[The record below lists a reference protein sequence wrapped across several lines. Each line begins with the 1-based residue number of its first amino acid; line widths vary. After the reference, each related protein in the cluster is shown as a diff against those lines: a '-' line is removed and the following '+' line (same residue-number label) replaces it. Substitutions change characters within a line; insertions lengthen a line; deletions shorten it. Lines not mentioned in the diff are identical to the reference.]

1 MPLCP
6 KRGDF
11 WLARLARPMQK
22 AKRTNM
28 NARGPLLFAW
38 GPRAVLLGRA
48 RGGVAARRQRLRRGG
63 VRRDEGIPP
72 YGRPFGHGHPV
83 WPGAGNLFVGAG
95 FTAPAGAFR
104 RPTAAQRRLLEN
116 LFVGAGFTAPAGAFR
131 RPTAAQ
137 RRLLGRRSRPW
148 DLAPPS
154 GPRADM
160 ESAPTGGKAI
170 SRPRAF
176 AAPQACGTMRASS
189 PTVSMAITFAARR
202 QRLRRGKAG
211 RYGIGPYGLNG
222 FLGPGFASAGGPY
235 TPAGRVVSSRGAPP
249 ARSSAVRG
257 WGAAGAA
264 PRFSRATASI
274 SLMRFSWLTRVALG
288 S

>member
-1 MPLCP
+1 
-6 KRGDF
+6 
-11 WLARLARPMQK
+11 
-22 AKRTNM
+22 M

-38 GPRAVLLGRA
+38 GPRAVLLGGA

-72 YGRPFGHGHPV
+72 YGRPSGHGHPV
-83 WPGAGNLFVGAG
+83 WPE
-95 FTAPAGAFR
+95 TK
-104 RPTAAQRRLLEN
+104 N

-148 DLAPPS
+148 NLAPPS
-154 GPRADM
+154 SSRADIESAPTGGKAMPTAARGRLPRRRLAGRCEHRPLQSQRHFRLRPHRGVCGGARRADM
-160 ESAPTGGKAI
+160 ESAPTVSPLGA
-170 SRPRAF
+170 RP
-176 AAPQACGTMRASS
+176 S
-189 PTVSMAITFAARR
+189 
-202 QRLRRGKAG
+202 LAG
-211 RYGIGPYGLNG
+211 FTP
-222 FLGPGFASAGGPY
+222 AGPY

>member
-1 MPLCP
+1 
-6 KRGDF
+6 
-11 WLARLARPMQK
+11 
-22 AKRTNM
+22 M
-28 NARGPLLFAW
+28 NARGPHANSR
-38 GPRAVLLGRA
+38 GPRAVLLGGV
-48 RGGVAARRQRLRRGG
+48 RGGLRPGSSVCGGAGCGGMRHPALRTPVWSRASRLARSRKFIRRGG
-63 VRRDEGIPP
+63 IYCARRRVSEANRRAAAALRPEIPP
-72 YGRPFGHGHPV
+72 VEPCAAVGSPGRYGIGPYRRQ
-83 WPGAGNLFVGAG
+83 GNAH
-95 FTAPAGAFR
+95 
-104 RPTAAQRRLLEN
+104 
-116 LFVGAGFTAPAGAFR
+116 
-131 RPTAAQ
+131 
-137 RRLLGRRSRPW
+137 
-148 DLAPPS
+148 
-154 GPRADM
+154 
-160 ESAPTGGKAI
+160 

-189 PTVSMAITFAARR
+189 PTVSTAFSFAARR

>member
-11 WLARLARPMQK
+11 WLARPMQK

-28 NARGPLLFAW
+28 NARGPHASSR

-72 YGRPFGHGHPV
+72 YGRLFGHRHPV
-83 WPGAGNLFVGAG
+83 WPGA
-95 FTAPAGAFR
+95 
-104 RPTAAQRRLLEN
+104 EN

-148 DLAPPS
+148 NLAPPS

-160 ESAPTGGKAI
+160 ESAPTGGKAMPTAARGRLPRRRLAGRCEH
-170 SRPRAF
+170 RPLQSQRHF
-176 AAPQACGTMRASS
+176 RLRPGGSACGGARRADMESA
-189 PTVSMAITFAARR
+189 PTVSTGFWGRVSRLPGGLIPRRAGWFPAGARR
-202 QRLRRGKAG
+202 PPGLRRSGAG
-211 RYGIGPYGLNG
+211 ARPGRR
-222 FLGPGFASAGGPY
+222 PGFPARRPASA
-235 TPAGRVVSSRGAPP
+235 
-249 ARSSAVRG
+249 
-257 WGAAGAA
+257 
-264 PRFSRATASI
+264 
-274 SLMRFSWLTRVALG
+274 
-288 S
+288 

>member
-11 WLARLARPMQK
+11 WLARPMQK
-22 AKRTNM
+22 AKHTNM
-28 NARGPLLFAW
+28 NARGPHANSR

-72 YGRPFGHGHPV
+72 YGRLFGHRHPV
-83 WPGAGNLFVGAG
+83 WPEA
-95 FTAPAGAFR
+95 
-104 RPTAAQRRLLEN
+104 EN

-148 DLAPPS
+148 NLAPPS

-160 ESAPTGGKAI
+160 ESAPTGGKAMPTAARGRLPRRRLAGRCEH
-170 SRPRAF
+170 RPLQSQRHFRLRPHRGVCGGARRADMES
-176 AAPQACGTMRASS
+176 A
-189 PTVSMAITFAARR
+189 PTVSTGFWGRVSRLPGGLIPRRAGWFPAGARR
-202 QRLRRGKAG
+202 PPGLRRSGAG
-211 RYGIGPYGLNG
+211 ARPGRR
-222 FLGPGFASAGGPY
+222 PGFPARRPASA
-235 TPAGRVVSSRGAPP
+235 
-249 ARSSAVRG
+249 
-257 WGAAGAA
+257 
-264 PRFSRATASI
+264 
-274 SLMRFSWLTRVALG
+274 
-288 S
+288 

>member
-1 MPLCP
+1 
-6 KRGDF
+6 
-11 WLARLARPMQK
+11 
-22 AKRTNM
+22 M

-38 GPRAVLLGRA
+38 GPRAVLLGGA

-83 WPGAGNLFVGAG
+83 WPE
-95 FTAPAGAFR
+95 TK
-104 RPTAAQRRLLEN
+104 N

-148 DLAPPS
+148 NLAPPS
-154 GPRADM
+154 SSRADI
-160 ESAPTGGKAI
+160 ESAPTGGKA
-170 SRPRAF
+170 
-176 AAPQACGTMRASS
+176 M
-189 PTVSMAITFAARR
+189 PTAARGR
-202 QRLRRGKAG
+202 LPRRRLAGRCEHRPLQSQRHVRLRRGKAG

-222 FLGPGFASAGGPY
+222 FLGPCFASAGGPY